1 MYTMQEYEI
10 MDDDFKNQ
18 VAKRP
23 GGEKVLNCFLCGTCT
38 AGCPVASLDGDYN
51 PRRMMRMIL
60 LGMKRELLSSPEIWQ
75 CTQCHT
81 CVAHCPQDVRFADV
95 VRALREIMVEEGY
108 ASRELKEQVE
118 KLDVEL
124 RRQRIEK
131 VRNLTGNGK

>member
-1 MYTMQEYEI
+1 MQEYEI